1 MNYDILVYKKIEV
14 VNVKGIVFYSVVIY
28 CILIVT
34 EPVDNDGKEEM
45 NMGFLKV
52 RVNLGIWIIVIK
64 RTKDS
69 KVSDYN
75 NLFQGID
82 FEKDLKKKEGVQ
94 KNIDLYRL

>member
-52 RVNLGIWIIVIK
+52 RVNLGI
-64 RTKDS
+64 
-69 KVSDYN
+69 
-75 NLFQGID
+75 
-82 FEKDLKKKEGVQ
+82 
-94 KNIDLYRL
+94 